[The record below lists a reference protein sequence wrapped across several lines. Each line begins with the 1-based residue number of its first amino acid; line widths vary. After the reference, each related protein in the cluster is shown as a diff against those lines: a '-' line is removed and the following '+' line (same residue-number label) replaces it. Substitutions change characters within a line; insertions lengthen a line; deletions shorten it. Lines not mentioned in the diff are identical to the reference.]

1 MKTSPES
8 QDTDKLSI
16 LRPTATEDVRSAAAV
31 SRRRFLG
38 ASFGVAVG
46 AALGAGVLELRN
58 RPSVPSARNHYP
70 AIVVGSG
77 YGGGVSAL
85 RLGQAGVQTL
95 ILEKGRLWN
104 TPDDD
109 GRRFTRMLPADTRAG
124 WFCDVPPSLVP
135 SYMGV
140 SVEQV
145 ARTNPS
151 PQPVQAGICDKS
163 IHGAHS
169 VFRGI
174 AVGGGSMINA
184 AIAAVPTA
192 DQVRAAFP
200 DIGAQEFLGR
210 YIGRATEMLR
220 INHRDM
226 DWFEQTPYF
235 QYARVGRQYAQAAG
249 YGVDYNASA
258 YSFDYMTR
266 EEAGQVP
273 RSALDFEQQYG
284 NNHGRFGSV
293 DQTYIASALATGN
306 VTLRPLTEVTGI
318 RREPSGEYVVSIR
331 EIDRWGTEVARD
343 ELGCDQLYLS
353 AGVLGTSQILLRAR
367 ETGALPDL
375 SEEIGRGYGNNGDV
389 MVSHMTTDADPT
401 GTQQSLMGMINIDG
415 RDDPD
420 NPVYASVFSIPLPVE
435 THALGYYVMVKT
447 DDRADIRYDRASDE
461 VAIDWSEGHTEHL
474 TARAKVVFD
483 KVVTAN
489 GVDYR
494 DDIFDG
500 QVFAPHTVHPLGGA
514 VRGRAT
520 DGFGRVKGY
529 DNLFVNDASLI
540 PGYLGCNPFMSITAM
555 AERNIEGILDGRQD
569 GADGALS

>member
-1 MKTSPES
+1 MKNSPETS
-8 QDTDKLSI
+8 SDGLSTAAPAR
-16 LRPTATEDVRSAAAV
+16 LGRRPAVPTV

-38 ASFGVAVG
+38 ASAGVAVG
-46 AALGAGVLELRN
+46 AALGVGFVQSRK
-58 RPSVPSARNHYP
+58 VPSATRSHFP

-85 RLGQAGVQTL
+85 RLGQAGIQTL
-95 ILEKGRLWN
+95 ILEKGRHWD
-104 TPDDD
+104 TPDED
-109 GRRFTRMLPADTRAG
+109 GKRFTRMLPADTRAG
-124 WFCDVPPSLVP
+124 WFSAVPPSLVP
-135 SYMGV
+135 SYMGI

-145 ARTNPS
+145 AEQNPS
-151 PQPVQAGICDKS
+151 PQPVQAGICDES

-184 AIAAVPTA
+184 AIAAVPTPR
-192 DQVRAAFP
+192 QLEAAFP
-200 DIGAQEFLGR
+200 DIATGDFLGTYVR
-210 YIGRATEMLR
+210 RAASMLR
-220 INHRDM
+220 INARDM
-226 DWFEQTPYF
+226 DWFERTPYF
-235 QYARVGRQYAQAAG
+235 QYARVGRRYAQAAG

-258 YSFDYMTR
+258 YSFDYMKR

-293 DQTYIASALATGN
+293 DQTYIAAALATGR
-306 VTLRPLTEVTGI
+306 VSLRPLTEVTGL

-343 ELGCDQLYLS
+343 ELGCDQLFLS
-353 AGVLGTSQILLRAR
+353 AGVLGTAQILLRAR

-389 MVSHMTTDADPT
+389 MVAHMTNEPT
-401 GTQQSLMGMINIDG
+401 GTQQSLMGMINLDG
-415 RDDPD
+415 RDDPV
-420 NPVYASVFSIPLPVE
+420 NPVYASIFSLPLAVE
-435 THALGYYVMVKT
+435 THALGYYAMVKT
-447 DDRADIRYDRASDE
+447 DDRATITYDRASE
-461 VAIDWSEGHTEHL
+461 SVLVDWPESHTDHL
-474 TARAKVVFD
+474 IARAKNVFD
-483 KVVTAN
+483 AVVGAN

-494 DDIFDG
+494 DDIFNGDL
-500 QVFAPHTVHPLGGA
+500 FAPHTVHPLGGV
-514 VRGRAT
+514 VRHRAT

-540 PGYLGCNPFMSITAM
+540 PGYLGCNPFMSITAL
-555 AERNIEGILDGRQD
+555 AERNVEGILQGRRD
-569 GADGALS
+569 PDAG